1 MVYIDYETVSEAL
14 SDFGYSM
21 HESNELLAK
30 IDSLATEFNLEA
42 DDFVDELLASVVNLK
57 KTEVDLTVLEHM
69 ETELMKK
76 LKKNLDGFVPGSS
89 LKSKRNALGECSV
102 NQLTFN
108 VSCVEAEDLS
118 SEDFGSIRLK
128 GSYQAF
134 APVSNSPSNAKY
146 QTRADRFVVTQQHQ
160 GQRFVK
166 SSASGGSATIEIL
179 SATPSDKYAV
189 DKTSNVI
196 DAKCERMARF
206 AALCCEANQEISEWS
221 TPIAGSTDSLY
232 VYGEIVRNAPGDV
245 PLSDQSAS
253 LLMNDEA
260 GTVIK
265 LDLSR
270 LPEVTIYPGQLVSFL
285 GSFEGGDRFITS
297 RQFSPAPLPLA
308 PLRKTLVDENFRMW
322 CASGPFT
329 TTDNCSYEPLC
340 DLLDMVA
347 KEQPH
352 VLILMGPLV
361 ESKNVFMQRPEFPET
376 YESVMNQ
383 LMRNIAKSLEGCR
396 TEVIVQPAP
405 FRDACCQPIFP
416 TPPFLFS
423 SDVCKKMGK
432 RLHCVSD
439 PCIARLNGIEVAFTS
454 SEVIMHLSKT
464 EWHSSPEQ
472 ENRDRITRLNSHI
485 LEQRSLYPLLPPA
498 IPSSIEELM
507 KICNLRAAPHVIINS
522 SVLAA
527 SIKNINGTIFVN
539 PGITSRGGSGT
550 FLRSE
555 FSTSLAQNASDLSD
569 CSMFEI
575 VKF

>member
-1 MVYIDYETVSEAL
+1 
-14 SDFGYSM
+14 
-21 HESNELLAK
+21 
-30 IDSLATEFNLEA
+30 
-42 DDFVDELLASVVNLK
+42 
-57 KTEVDLTVLEHM
+57 
-69 ETELMKK
+69 
-76 LKKNLDGFVPGSS
+76 
-89 LKSKRNALGECSV
+89 
-102 NQLTFN
+102 
-108 VSCVEAEDLS
+108 
-118 SEDFGSIRLK
+118 
-128 GSYQAF
+128 
-134 APVSNSPSNAKY
+134 
-146 QTRADRFVVTQQHQ
+146 
-160 GQRFVK
+160 
-166 SSASGGSATIEIL
+166 
-179 SATPSDKYAV
+179 
-189 DKTSNVI
+189 
-196 DAKCERMARF
+196 MARF
-206 AALCCEANQEISEWS
+206 AAIYQF
-221 TPIAGSTDSLY
+221 IAVAKGFYGCFYLKDSLF

-270 LPEVTIYPGQLVSFL
+270 LPEVTIYPGQV
-285 GSFEGGDRFITS
+285 
-297 RQFSPAPLPLA
+297 
-308 PLRKTLVDENFRMW
+308 KTLELSCIFSCTLAAGTFEEDSQNFRMW

-361 ESKNVFMQRPEFPET
+361 ESKNAFMQRPEFPET

-405 FRDACCQPIFP
+405 FRDACCQPVFP

-423 SDVCKKMGK
+423 SE

-454 SEVIMHLSKT
+454 SEVVMHLSKT

-527 SIKNINGTIFVN
+527 SIKVGNG
-539 PGITSRGGSGT
+539 
-550 FLRSE
+550 SE

-575 VKF
+575 VKL